1 MLKLV
6 WTRSLIKTRSKFSKM
21 LIYTFLFLFW
31 FVCVYEMFQETMTH
45 IKCAVTCIKNNT
57 IIKKSTIKYSC
68 HLFACGIEKLV
79 HCHSHFTS
87 AKVYRSAV
95 VAMSLPLSTQTASL
109 LLVRTT
115 NICLYK
121 QCRNYFLSFR
131 LFDIIVSKKSP
142 AVSNGF
148 ATVRQFVI
156 SIMRHCLIC
165 TTAYVH
171 MQSIVYLV
179 EVFVLARWFVAN
191 DECQT

>member
-1 MLKLV
+1 ML
-6 WTRSLIKTRSKFSKM
+6 F
-21 LIYTFLFLFW
+21 YTFLYFLFW
-31 FVCVYEMFQETMTH
+31 FVCVCEMFQETMTH

-115 NICLYK
+115 NVCLYK

-131 LFDIIVSKKSP
+131 LFDIIVSKKKSRRIKWLRKP
-142 AVSNGF
+142 FANSSFQLCVIVWYAPLHMYTCSQLYTWLRFLYSHDVLLRMMNAKHNRHFSNF
-148 ATVRQFVI
+148 
-156 SIMRHCLIC
+156 
-165 TTAYVH
+165 
-171 MQSIVYLV
+171 
-179 EVFVLARWFVAN
+179 
-191 DECQT
+191 

>member
-1 MLKLV
+1 
-6 WTRSLIKTRSKFSKM
+6 M
-21 LIYTFLFLFW
+21 LIYTFLFFLFW
-31 FVCVYEMFQETMTH
+31 FVCVCEMFQETMTH

-57 IIKKSTIKYSC
+57 IIKKSTIKNSC

-115 NICLYK
+115 NVCFYK

-131 LFDIIVSKKSP
+131 LFDIIVSKKIPPYQMASQ
-142 AVSNGF
+142 
-148 ATVRQFVI
+148 TVRQFVI

-171 MQSIVYLV
+171 MQSIVHLV
-179 EVFVLARWFVAN
+179 EVFVLARCFVAN

>member
-1 MLKLV
+1 
-6 WTRSLIKTRSKFSKM
+6 
-21 LIYTFLFLFW
+21 
-31 FVCVYEMFQETMTH
+31 MFQETMTH

-57 IIKKSTIKYSC
+57 IIKKSTIKNSC

-115 NICLYK
+115 NVCFYK

-131 LFDIIVSKKSP
+131 LFDIIVSKKNP

-148 ATVRQFVI
+148 ANRSPI
-156 SIMRHCLIC
+156 RHFNYASLFDMHHCIC
-165 TTAYVH
+165 THAVNCT
-171 MQSIVYLV
+171 LG
-179 EVFVLARWFVAN
+179 
-191 DECQT
+191 